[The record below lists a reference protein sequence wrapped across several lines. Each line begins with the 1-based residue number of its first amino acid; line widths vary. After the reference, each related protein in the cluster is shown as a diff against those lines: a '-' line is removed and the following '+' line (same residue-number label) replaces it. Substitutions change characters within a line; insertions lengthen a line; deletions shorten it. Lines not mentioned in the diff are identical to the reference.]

1 MQRGVLLGL
10 QFRLLC
16 RLQHGLQEG
25 GQEVGLQRGSLRHS
39 VQLLPIILST
49 RRLPGSPSRE
59 RLPGACR
66 PGREKPRP
74 GVQRIA
80 SAFPPLGPLQR
91 WDGKIEYKPIKTKI
105 MKLKNDLKSLH
116 DLYKDI
122 PKLETDKEGMLRG
135 GFAALGFMN
144 EGSDTNST
152 CESTCNPTCKNKCNT
167 ACDAGCNSGCF
178 INCNTFCVNKCYES
192 CNEDCDKVCNNRCN
206 GGCNLKCVT
215 KPPSSSPVPGGI
227 GLESLYNLSLI
238 F

>member
-16 RLQHGLQEG
+16 RLRHGLQEG

-49 RRLPGSPSRE
+49 RRLPGE
-59 RLPGACR
+59 AKA
-66 PGREKPRP
+66 GRTAHSL
-74 GVQRIA
+74 RI
-80 SAFPPLGPLQR
+80 SAAWPAPLQR

-116 DLYKDI
+116 DLCKDI
-122 PKLETDKEGMLRG
+122 PILETDKEGMLRG

-144 EGSDTNST
+144 GGSDTNST